1 MQLVAFW
8 IELNIKHEAQR
19 PIPVHKNSAPRS
31 AAEQALKD
39 IKADPE
45 LMERV
50 GSATDDTHDSMIRLE
65 HFLHFVCKKYVKNR
79 QSSVALVH
87 IWLVSVFSGDCVSN
101 LPGLDVFER
110 PRKANRTGKPG
121 GKGQKFKAEA
131 GAEGEGG
138 LAVAR
143 KDGIGH
149 LGCSLHIDLWS
160 FVPNIRPNR
169 TECWFT
175 VKRYCG

>member
-65 HFLHFVCKKYVKNR
+65 HFPHFVCKKYVKNR

-101 LPGLDVFER
+101 LPGLGVFER
-110 PRKANRTGKPG
+110 PS
-121 GKGQKFKAEA
+121 KGQQNREA
-131 GAEGEGG
+131 WWQRAKIQSRGWCWRWRWVWPWQERMELGI
-138 LAVAR
+138 LVAACILIC
-143 KDGIGH
+143 GV
-149 LGCSLHIDLWS
+149 CS
-160 FVPNIRPNR
+160 
-169 TECWFT
+169 
-175 VKRYCG
+175 K